1 MTSAEAAAP
10 DDEGGVAHPRGA
22 ALAVFLAALRLG
34 LTSFGGPIA
43 HIGYFRH
50 EYVERR
56 RWLSERD
63 FADLVAL
70 CQVLPGPASS
80 QVGFGVGMIRAGLL
94 GGVLA
99 WVGFTLPSA
108 VLMIGF
114 AWVVRDVDTTNA
126 GWIAGLQAV
135 AVAVVAQ
142 AVWRMARTLTT
153 DAIRIAIAVA
163 ATAVL
168 VLVDGAAVQV
178 AVIAAG
184 ALAGVLL
191 VRGELPGRDTQR
203 LPARVPRVAAIAAL
217 VAFTALLV
225 GLPIVD
231 RNTDSQAVAMSD
243 AYYRSGA
250 LVFGGGHVVLP
261 LLEERVVPTG
271 WVAQDDFLAGY
282 GAAQAVPGP
291 LFTFAGFLGAV
302 QIPEPDGIPGG
313 TIALVALFLPAMLL
327 LIGVFPFWDALRTRR
342 GALSAFA
349 GVNAAVV
356 GVLLAALYDPVAKTG
371 LTDATTTAIAA
382 VSLVL
387 LFVPRVPPVA
397 VVAFATAAGA
407 LLA

>member
-43 HIGYFRH
+43 HIGYFRR

-99 WVGFTLPSA
+99 WIGFTLPSA

-114 AWVVRDVDTTNA
+114 AWVVRDVDTADA

-163 ATAVL
+163 AAAVL
-168 VLVDGAAVQV
+168 VLVDGGAVQV

-184 ALAGVLL
+184 ALA
-191 VRGELPGRDTQR
+191 
-203 LPARVPRVAAIAAL
+203 
-217 VAFTALLV
+217 
-225 GLPIVD
+225 
-231 RNTDSQAVAMSD
+231 
-243 AYYRSGA
+243 
-250 LVFGGGHVVLP
+250 
-261 LLEERVVPTG
+261 
-271 WVAQDDFLAGY
+271 
-282 GAAQAVPGP
+282 
-291 LFTFAGFLGAV
+291 
-302 QIPEPDGIPGG
+302 
-313 TIALVALFLPAMLL
+313 
-327 LIGVFPFWDALRTRR
+327 
-342 GALSAFA
+342 
-349 GVNAAVV
+349 
-356 GVLLAALYDPVAKTG
+356 
-371 LTDATTTAIAA
+371 
-382 VSLVL
+382 
-387 LFVPRVPPVA
+387 
-397 VVAFATAAGA
+397 
-407 LLA
+407 